1 MQRLRASLPQ
11 ALQAVVAVADD
22 LVTRQRR
29 AILAHQL
36 HLLLR
41 CMWLKQTL
49 GLLLVELRRKTW
61 IFRRLRPVERAA
73 TEGGVLVMQWGFKH
87 SKVALF

>member
-11 ALQAVVAVADD
+11 SLQAVVAVTDD

-29 AILAHQL
+29 AIIAHQL

-41 CMWLKQTL
+41 GMRLKQSL
-49 GLLLVELRRKTW
+49 SLLLVVLRGKAW
-61 IFRRLRPVERAA
+61 IFERLRPVERAA

>member
-1 MQRLRASLPQ
+1 M
-11 ALQAVVAVADD
+11 AVADD

-41 CMWLKQTL
+41 GMGLKQSL
-49 GLLLVELRRKTW
+49 SLLLVVLGRKTR